1 MIETRD
7 MSIARDG
14 ADVLR
19 GIDLSLPPEGITAI
33 IGPNGAGKSTLLHA
47 VAGLLQPQAGRVCL
61 SGRDLSAMPAAE
73 RAKAL
78 ALLTQEQSV
87 TARLEVGDL
96 IAFGRWPHHRGR
108 PGPADHAAVED
119 AIAAFS
125 LDPFRKRTLDTL
137 SGGQRQRAFVAMAYA
152 QTTPWILL
160 DEPLSA
166 LDPRYSHDIMH
177 RLHALSRPGAEA
189 RGILIVVHDLGI
201 TARFADRIVA
211 LKDGTL
217 YGAGPTT
224 ELMTADWLSE
234 LYDTPMRVA
243 EIDGRRIPFAA

>member
-7 MSIARDG
+7 MSITRDG
-14 ADVLR
+14 AEVLR

-47 VAGLLQPQAGRVCL
+47 MAGLLQPQAGQVRL
-61 SGRDLSAMPAAE
+61 SGEDLSAMPAEE

-87 TARLEVGDL
+87 TARLQVGDL
-96 IAFGRWPHHRGR
+96 VAFGRWPHHRGR

-119 AIAAFS
+119 AVAAFG
-125 LDPFRKRTLDTL
+125 LEPFRTRTLDTL

-166 LDPRYSHDIMH
+166 LDPRYAHDIMH
-177 RLHALSRPGAEA
+177 RLHAISRPGAEA

-201 TARFADRIVA
+201 TARFADRVVA
-211 LKDGTL
+211 LKDGGL
-217 YGAGPTT
+217 YGAGPTI
-224 ELMTADWLSE
+224 ELMNAAWLSD

>member
-7 MSIARDG
+7 LSIARDG
-14 ADVLR
+14 AEVLS

-47 VAGLLQPQAGRVCL
+47 MAGLLRPHSGQVFL
-61 SGRDLSAMPAAE
+61 SGKDLAAMPPPE
-73 RAKAL
+73 RAKSL

-87 TARLEVGDL
+87 TARLCVGDL

-108 PGPADHAAVED
+108 PGPADDKAVED
-119 AIAAFS
+119 AIAAFG
-125 LDPFRKRTLDTL
+125 LVPFRDRTLDTL

-166 LDPRYSHDIMH
+166 LDPRYAHDIMH
-177 RLHALSRPGAEA
+177 RLHGLSRPGPEA

-211 LKDGTL
+211 LKDGGL
-217 YGAGPTT
+217 YGAGATDD
-224 ELMTADWLSE
+224 LMAADWLSN
-234 LYDTPMRVA
+234 LYDTPMQVA